1 MIILNLYGM
10 SFDRVPDIYGQTILK
25 GNRLLLYVMGKEIH
39 HFSEPGQ
46 LVYESNYS
54 EAGSIYH
61 CSFGKCWVLASS
73 TCINHTVIRFCF
85 EYLCCGIVLVSVY
98 ISWIPLTFPGIG
110 ALFLFEGDLQ
120 SSCSSCQVFQKRL
133 PPEAVDL
140 ICRFFQYSPNLRCTA
155 VSWLLFFAA

>member
-54 EAGSIYH
+54 EAGSIYIIV
-61 CSFGKCWVLASS
+61 VLGSVGFWLRV
-73 TCINHTVIRFCF
+73 H
-85 EYLCCGIVLVSVY
+85 VLITLLYGSVLNICVVELY
-98 ISWIPLTFPGIG
+98 W
-110 ALFLFEGDLQ
+110 FLFTYHGY
-120 SSCSSCQVFQKRL
+120 R
-133 PPEAVDL
+133 
-140 ICRFFQYSPNLRCTA
+140 
-155 VSWLLFFAA
+155 